1 MNVLIVNAGRGW
13 GGIESHSV
21 VLSSE
26 LAGRGHKVIVACSP
40 RGHVRENVEAASL
53 HLEDLKV
60 VDLEV
65 VNAGDLVSILRLGGI
80 IRKENIGIV
89 IANSGREYWPA
100 GVAAKLLGRKIVFV
114 RHQTD
119 RIRKT
124 TRWLINHHVDRVV
137 AVSGAVKNALLSS
150 GIAEGKIEVIHNGV
164 SLSRFDPLRIDRG
177 AVHGELGIGMQDFVI
192 GTVGKLHQ
200 GKGVYE
206 LLRAAAGIA
215 GERPVTLLFVGDGP
229 EKEGIIRE
237 AERLG
242 IADRTVITGIRR
254 DVERMYAAMDV
265 FVLPSTCDEA
275 FGMVIIE
282 AMAMGKPVIG
292 TRVGGIPELITSG
305 ENGLLVPP
313 GNATAISDAIKKC
326 RDDGDFAARIAHN
339 GRRTAETAFSEETL
353 GERFEK
359 VLASL

>member
-1 MNVLIVNAGRGW
+1 MNVLVVNAGRGW

-21 VLSSE
+21 VLASE
-26 LAGRGHKVIVACSP
+26 LAGRGHRVIVACSP
-40 RGHVRENVEAASL
+40 AGHVRKNAEAAALSV
-53 HLEDLKV
+53 E
-60 VDLEV
+60 DLEV
-65 VNAGDLVSILRLGGI
+65 VNSGDLAAILRLAVI
-80 IRKENIGIV
+80 IRRESIGIV
-89 IANSGREYWPA
+89 IANSGKEYWPA
-100 GVAAKLLGRKIVFV
+100 AVAAKLLGRKILFV

-124 TRWLINHHVDRVV
+124 TRWLINNHVDGVV

-150 GIAEGKIEVIHNGV
+150 GIDGGKIEVIHNGV
-164 SLSRFDPLRIDRG
+164 SLRRFDPSRIDRTE
-177 AVHGELGIGMQDFVI
+177 VRGELGIRAKDFVI
-192 GTVGKLHQ
+192 GAVGKLHQ

-206 LLRAAAGIA
+206 LLRAAAGIP

-237 AERLG
+237 ARQLG
-242 IADRTVITGIRR
+242 IAERTVITGIRR
-254 DVERMYAAMDV
+254 DVERMYAAMDI

-282 AMAMGKPVIG
+282 AMAMGRPVIG
-292 TRVGGIPELITSG
+292 TRVGGIPELISSG

-313 GNATAISDAIKKC
+313 GDATALADAIKKYL
-326 RDDGDFAARIAHN
+326 DDGEFAAGIALS
-339 GRRTAETAFSEETL
+339 GRRTVEAAFSEETL

-359 VLASL
+359 VLASLGQK

>member
-21 VLSSE
+21 VLASE
-26 LAGRGHKVIVACSP
+26 LAGKGHKVIIACSP
-40 RGHVRENVEAASL
+40 RGHVREHADAAALPVE
-53 HLEDLKV
+53 
-60 VDLEV
+60 DLEV
-65 VNAGDLVSILRLGGI
+65 VNAGDLASILRLAGT
-80 IRKENIGIV
+80 IRREEIGV
-89 IANSGREYWPA
+89 LIANSGKEYWPA
-100 GVAAKLLGRKIVFV
+100 AVAAKLLGRKILFV

-124 TRWLINHHVDRVV
+124 TRWLINNHVDGVV

-164 SLSRFDPLRIDRG
+164 SLRRFDPSRIDRG
-177 AVHGELGIGMQDFVI
+177 AVRGELGIGMQDFVI
-192 GTVGKLHQ
+192 GAAGKLHQ

-206 LLRAAAGIA
+206 LLRAAAGTE

-237 AERLG
+237 ARRLG
-242 IADRTVITGIRR
+242 IAERTVITGIRR
-254 DVERMYAAMDV
+254 DVERMYAAMDI

-292 TRVGGIPELITSG
+292 TRVGGIPELISSG
-305 ENGLLVPP
+305 QNGLLVSP
-313 GNATAISDAIKKC
+313 GDEAALAIAIKKYL
-326 RDDGDFAARIAHN
+326 DDSEFAAGIALS
-339 GRRTAETAFSEETL
+339 GRRTVEAAFSEETL

-359 VLASL
+359 VLVSLGQK

>member
-21 VLSSE
+21 VLASE
-26 LAGRGHKVIVACSP
+26 LVGRGHRVIVACSP
-40 RGHVRENVEAASL
+40 GGHMRKNAEAAAL
-53 HLEDLKV
+53 PVE
-60 VDLEV
+60 DLEV
-65 VNAGDLVSILRLGGI
+65 VNSGDLVSIAKLAVIIRRESIGI
-80 IRKENIGIV
+80 I
-89 IANSGREYWPA
+89 IANSGKEYWPA
-100 GVAAKLLGRKIVFV
+100 AVAAKLLGRKILFV

-124 TRWLINHHVDRVV
+124 TRWLINNHVDGVV

-164 SLSRFDPLRIDRG
+164 SLLRFDPSRIDR
-177 AVHGELGIGMQDFVI
+177 AEVRGELGISAKDFVI
-192 GTVGKLHQ
+192 GAVGKLHQ

-206 LLRAAAGIA
+206 LLRAAAVTE

-237 AERLG
+237 ARRLG
-242 IADRTVITGIRR
+242 IAERTIITGIRR
-254 DVERMYAAMDV
+254 DVERMYAAMDI

-292 TRVGGIPELITSG
+292 TRVGGIPELISSG

-313 GNATAISDAIKKC
+313 GDAAALSEAIKKYLG
-326 RDDGDFAARIAHN
+326 DGEFAPEIAIS
-339 GRRTAETAFSEETL
+339 GRRTVQAVFWEETL

-359 VLASL
+359 VLASLGQK

>member
-13 GGIESHSV
+13 GGIESHSA
-21 VLSSE
+21 VLASE
-26 LAGRGHKVIVACSP
+26 LAGRGHRVIVACSP
-40 RGHVRENVEAASL
+40 GGHVRKNAEAAAL
-53 HLEDLKV
+53 PVE
-60 VDLEV
+60 DLEV
-65 VNAGDLVSILRLGGI
+65 VNSGDLVSIAKLAVI
-80 IRKENIGIV
+80 IRRENIGV
-89 IANSGREYWPA
+89 LIANSGKEYWPDA
-100 GVAAKLLGRKIVFV
+100 VAAKLLRRKIVFV

-124 TRWLINHHVDRVV
+124 TRWLINNHVDRVV
-137 AVSGAVKNALLSS
+137 AVSWAVKNALLSS

-164 SLSRFDPLRIDRG
+164 SLSRFDPSRIDRG
-177 AVHGELGIGMQDFVI
+177 AVRGELGIGMQDFVI

-215 GERPVTLLFVGDGP
+215 GEQPVTLLFVGDGP

-237 AERLG
+237 ARRIG
-242 IADRTVITGIRR
+242 IAGRTVITGIRR
-254 DVERMYAAMDV
+254 DVERMYAAMDM
-265 FVLPSTCDEA
+265 FVLSSTCDEA

-292 TRVGGIPELITSG
+292 TSVGGIPELISSG

-313 GNATAISDAIKKC
+313 GDAAALSDAIKRYL
-326 RDDGDFAARIAHN
+326 RDGEFAAGIARS
-339 GRRTAETAFSEETL
+339 GRRTVEAAFSEETL

-359 VLASL
+359 VLASLDQK